1 MITLADSTYMPFA
14 LHWWAEEF
22 WEYTPKRMAA
32 YVNLKMRRVLSHVY
46 AAHGVGAL
54 P

>member
-1 MITLADSTYMPFA
+1 MPFA

-22 WEYTPKRMAA
+22 WEYTPKRFVP
-32 YVNLKMRRVLSHVY
+32 YVQLKMRRVLANVY
-46 AAHGVGAL
+46 AAYGIGAL